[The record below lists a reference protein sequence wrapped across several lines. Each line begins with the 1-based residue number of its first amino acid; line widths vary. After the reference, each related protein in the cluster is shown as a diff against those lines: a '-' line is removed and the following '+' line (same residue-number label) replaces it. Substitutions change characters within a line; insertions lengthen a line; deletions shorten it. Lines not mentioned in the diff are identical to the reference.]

1 MYVSGRENIPKD
13 KPVILASNHPN
24 SFKDAVVVGMNIGRP
39 MITLVRSDVFKSA
52 FARWLLSLWRLI
64 PVYRIQE
71 GTENLKKNDTTFEIC
86 ERELQNQGTLL
97 IFSEGICVSEKRLR
111 PLKKGTARI
120 AFQAMKNI
128 EDIYIVPTGI
138 NYTHFTQFGGEI
150 MLGFGKPIRVSDY
163 QQLFEEN
170 QAKAVNKLTT
180 DLKEAMAKEI
190 IIIDDRTREPLV
202 ESFFN
207 IARTMQNETF
217 LPWKKKDRK
226 RLELEQQI
234 ALKVNNL
241 SVEDRKQLEK
251 EIDSY
256 EEELKNAAINNEYF
270 THRKTPDFF
279 TIMGLIVLFP
289 VFLIGWLVK
298 IFPEI
303 FGKKVADKVVREI
316 EFYDSIRLGAS
327 YVIYIMLYSG
337 LLISLFYINQPL
349 YTVSVLSIP
358 LMSIIA
364 AIYMRYFLN
373 FISFYKS
380 KVFKNKK
387 PEVYFK
393 LESKRNELMEK
404 LLLPF

>member
-13 KPVILASNHPN
+13 KPVIFASNHPN

-217 LPWKKKDRK
+217 LPWKK
-226 RLELEQQI
+226 
-234 ALKVNNL
+234 
-241 SVEDRKQLEK
+241 
-251 EIDSY
+251 
-256 EEELKNAAINNEYF
+256 
-270 THRKTPDFF
+270 
-279 TIMGLIVLFP
+279 
-289 VFLIGWLVK
+289 
-298 IFPEI
+298 
-303 FGKKVADKVVREI
+303 
-316 EFYDSIRLGAS
+316 
-327 YVIYIMLYSG
+327 
-337 LLISLFYINQPL
+337 
-349 YTVSVLSIP
+349 
-358 LMSIIA
+358 
-364 AIYMRYFLN
+364 
-373 FISFYKS
+373 
-380 KVFKNKK
+380 
-387 PEVYFK
+387 
-393 LESKRNELMEK
+393 
-404 LLLPF
+404 

>member
-1 MYVSGRENIPKD
+1 
-13 KPVILASNHPN
+13 
-24 SFKDAVVVGMNIGRP
+24 
-39 MITLVRSDVFKSA
+39 
-52 FARWLLSLWRLI
+52 
-64 PVYRIQE
+64 
-71 GTENLKKNDTTFEIC
+71 
-86 ERELQNQGTLL
+86 
-97 IFSEGICVSEKRLR
+97 
-111 PLKKGTARI
+111 
-120 AFQAMKNI
+120 
-128 EDIYIVPTGI
+128 
-138 NYTHFTQFGGEI
+138 
-150 MLGFGKPIRVSDY
+150 
-163 QQLFEEN
+163 
-170 QAKAVNKLTT
+170 
-180 DLKEAMAKEI
+180 
-190 IIIDDRTREPLV
+190 
-202 ESFFN
+202 
-207 IARTMQNETF
+207 
-217 LPWKKKDRK
+217 
-226 RLELEQQI
+226 
-234 ALKVNNL
+234 
-241 SVEDRKQLEK
+241 
-251 EIDSY
+251 
-256 EEELKNAAINNEYF
+256 
-270 THRKTPDFF
+270 
-279 TIMGLIVLFP
+279 MGLIVLFP